1 MDVPVSAQRA
11 FVFTPNGRGKPH
23 TAHTL
28 RQFVAALEHTAPPL
42 LDGYLIRGDF
52 SRWIADVFGDRALAD
67 ELRDL
72 EARYRSGA
80 DGDALA
86 QMASAVRG
94 RYDLG
99 EDELETI
106 GR

>member
-1 MDVPVSAQRA
+1 M
-11 FVFTPNGRGKPH
+11 
-23 TAHTL
+23 
-28 RQFVAALEHTAPPL
+28 AALEHTAPPL
-42 LDGYLIRGDF
+42 LEGHLIRGDF
-52 SRWIADVFGDRALAD
+52 SRWIADVFGDGALAD

-80 DGDALA
+80 DGKALPE
-86 QMASAVRG
+86 MVSAVRG

-99 EDELETI
+99 EDELDTI